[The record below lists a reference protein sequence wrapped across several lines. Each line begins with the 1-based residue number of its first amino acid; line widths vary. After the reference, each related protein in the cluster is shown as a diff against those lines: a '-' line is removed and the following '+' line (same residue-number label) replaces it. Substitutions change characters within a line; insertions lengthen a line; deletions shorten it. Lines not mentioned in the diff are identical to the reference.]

1 MDPTIIK
8 KTLMWTVLSHCI
20 YDYGYTSGRQIQ
32 NDLSFT
38 LQVLSSS
45 DQIWNPEDLSSNPSS
60 PDPPGTESESDS
72 PEHSEEHENP
82 EQSNPNEDKEDE
94 NGRWSFS
101 GLMKTIAGEI

>member
-1 MDPTIIK
+1 MILWIHI
-8 KTLMWTVLSHCI
+8 WT
-20 YDYGYTSGRQIQ
+20 GRQIQ

-45 DQIWNPEDLSSNPSS
+45 DQIENPEDLSFPKIEKSS
-60 PDPPGTESESDS
+60 LQIRDPPGSESESDS
-72 PEHSEEHENP
+72 PKHSEEHENP